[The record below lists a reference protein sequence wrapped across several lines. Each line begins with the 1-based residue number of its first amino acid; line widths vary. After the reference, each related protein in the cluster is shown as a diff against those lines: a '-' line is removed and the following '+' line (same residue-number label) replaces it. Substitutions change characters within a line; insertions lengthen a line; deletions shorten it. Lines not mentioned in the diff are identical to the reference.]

1 LIAATKPRGPK
12 NPPLIGNLPVFR
24 RNPVKFLSRM
34 ASTYGDMAYFRLGPV
49 HAYFFNHPEFVR
61 DILVTRQGNFIK
73 SRMLQRARVLL
84 GEGLLTSEGQFHL
97 RQRRMV
103 QPAFHRGR
111 LAGYAAVMGE
121 YAARTGSR
129 WQAGQTLDVAD
140 EMMRLTL
147 AVVGKTL
154 FSADVETEATEIG
167 SALTSV
173 LKMFDM
179 LMLPFSEYF
188 EKLPIPAV
196 KRFERGRDTLDR
208 IIYKIIAER
217 RASREDQGDLLSML
231 LLAQD
236 EEASAETSEAER
248 RMSDK
253 QIRDE
258 ALTLFLAGHETTA
271 NALTWTWYLLSQ
283 NPECE
288 SRMHEEVDRVLSGR
302 TPGFD
307 DFPALRYTEMVLAE
321 AMRLYPPAWGVG
333 RMNLEAFE
341 IGGIEVP
348 ARSICL
354 LSPYV
359 MHRNPAYY
367 PDPERFDPERWT
379 PEARQARPKFSY
391 FPFGGGSRVCIG
403 ERFAWLEGVLILAA
417 LARKWKL
424 RLEPGHPVEIL
435 PLITLRTKHG
445 MKMTVHPR

>member
-1 LIAATKPRGPK
+1 LLPATKPRGPK
-12 NPPLIGNLPVFR
+12 NPPLLGHISSFR
-24 RNPVKFLSRM
+24 RNPVKFLTRM
-34 ASTYGDMAYFRLGPV
+34 GSLYGDMAYFRLGPAHV
-49 HAYFFNHPEFVR
+49 YFFNHPEFVR
-61 DILVTRQGNFIK
+61 DILVTRQGGFIK

-103 QPAFHRGR
+103 QPAFHRDR

-121 YAARTGSR
+121 YAARTRGR

-179 LMLPFSEYF
+179 LLLPFSEYF
-188 EKLPIPAV
+188 DKLPFPAV
-196 KRFERGRDTLDR
+196 KRFEKGRDTLDR
-208 IIYKIIAER
+208 IIYRMIAER
-217 RASREDQGDLLSML
+217 RASGEDKGDLLSML
-231 LLAQD
+231 LMSQD
-236 EEASAETSEAER
+236 EEATGADRT
-248 RMSDK
+248 MSDK
-253 QIRDE
+253 QVRDE

-283 NPECE
+283 NPDCE
-288 SRMHEEVDRVLSGR
+288 SRMHEEIDRVLSGR

-307 DFPALRYTEMVLAE
+307 DFPNLRYTEMVFAE

-333 RMNLEAFE
+333 RMNLETFE

-348 ARSICL
+348 AKSICIM
-354 LSPYV
+354 SPYV
-359 MHRNPAYY
+359 MHRNATYY

-379 PEARQARPKFSY
+379 PEARQARPKFAY

-417 LARKWKL
+417 VAQKWKL
-424 RLEPGHPVEIL
+424 RLVPGHPVEIL

-445 MKMTVHPR
+445 MKMTVESR